1 LTRLRG
7 GFSSLTHSIFYARKK
22 RSARFTRI
30 STAIN
35 TADLAVHYARA
46 GWLKWLARG
55 VYLRPEQGL
64 SLYPSLLLL
73 ERRIEGLHVGGRD
86 IIRRLYRPRYPS
98 PP

>member
-35 TADLAVHYARA
+35 TLQIFWSDTGVLGDARNHSGADFFTVVKREDDIRPPLAGQGAVRT
-46 GWLKWLARG
+46 GLPLDFP
-55 VYLRPEQGL
+55 PEAKQC
-64 SLYPSLLLL
+64 
-73 ERRIEGLHVGGRD
+73 
-86 IIRRLYRPRYPS
+86 
-98 PP
+98 

>member
-35 TADLAVHYARA
+35 NFCRWLQKAIAELEPRDLIDVHSFMWHMAPT
-46 GWLKWLARG
+46 GKW
-55 VYLRPEQGL
+55 
-64 SLYPSLLLL
+64 S
-73 ERRIEGLHVGGRD
+73 D
-86 IIRRLYRPRYPS
+86 D
-98 PP
+98 